1 MDLTRRYG
9 ILKLDVINCR
19 RCGTLFKKN
28 KRTICDR
35 CVEIEKE
42 QMRTISKFVESS
54 SELVTLRQ
62 ISEQTGISFD
72 DVDEI
77 YKGGQLLTYTT
88 NRIVVKCGIC
98 NQEKKGSEMKGYFC
112 EKCYEKMAEENG
124 LGIKDPEKIE
134 ITLKKFDRDVMHTR
148 KSSAAQEASRF
159 GRRSRRDRY

>member
-1 MDLTRRYG
+1 M
-9 ILKLDVINCR
+9 KLNVINCR
-19 RCGTLFKKN
+19 RCGTLFQKKS
-28 KRTICDR
+28 RTVCDR
-35 CVEIEKE
+35 CIEIEKE
-42 QMRTISKFVESS
+42 HMRTISKFVETS

-62 ISEQTGISFD
+62 ISEGTGISFD

-98 NQEKKGSEMKGYFC
+98 NQDKKGSEMKGYFC

-134 ITLKKFDRDVMHTR
+134 ITLKKFDRDIMHTK
-148 KSSAAQEASRF
+148 KSSATQERSGF
-159 GRRSRRDRY
+159 GRRSRDR